1 MAHTLHQKIGILG
14 GGQLGKMLYQAATP
28 LHLDIHF
35 MDQSRSFPVG
45 QICPDFT
52 EGNFKDYDDVMR
64 FGKDKDVISIEIEA
78 INVEALFEL
87 EKQGKKVYPQAHI
100 IQTIQDKGLQKEFF
114 TDHSFK
120 SAPFITI
127 DNNSTLTQK
136 IDQGEIS
143 YPFVQKLRKDGYDG
157 KGVQVI
163 KNEADL
169 AQAFSA
175 PSIVEDLIDID
186 HEIAVIVARTESGQ
200 CAVYDPVD
208 MVFDHKANL
217 LDYQLAPAG
226 ISDEN
231 VSKAK
236 VLALKISQKLGIV
249 GLLAVEMFLD
259 KNGELW
265 INELAPRA
273 HNSGHHTIEACV
285 TSQYEQQLRCLLGL
299 PLGDTRL
306 RSQSL
311 LMNLLG
317 EEGHTGKVSYEQL
330 DQCLALEGVHV
341 HIYGKELTKPYRKMG
356 HVNIV
361 DSNIESAMKKYNF
374 IKQNLKVISH
384 ESANR

>member
-1 MAHTLHQKIGILG
+1 MVDMLNQKIGILG

-28 LHLDIHF
+28 LHFDIHF

-45 QICPDFT
+45 QICPYFT
-52 EGNFKDYDDVMR
+52 EGNFKDFDDVIS
-64 FGKDKDVISIEIEA
+64 FGEDKDIISIEIEA
-78 INVEALFEL
+78 INVDALFEL
-87 EKQGKKVYPQAHI
+87 EKRGKKVYPQASI

-114 TDHSFK
+114 VNHGFK
-120 SAPFITI
+120 TSSFITVDSVI
-127 DNNSTLTQK
+127 SLREK
-136 IDQGEIS
+136 INQGEIT

-163 KNEADL
+163 KNESDL
-169 AQAFSA
+169 VYAFDA
-175 PSIVEDLIDID
+175 PSVIEDLIEIA
-186 HEIAVIVARTESGQ
+186 HEIAVIVARTNSGQ
-200 CAVYDPVD
+200 CAVYEPVD
-208 MVFDHKANL
+208 MIFDHKANL

-226 ISDEN
+226 ITDEIK
-231 VSKAK
+231 SAAK
-236 VLALKISQKLGIV
+236 VFALEISQKLGIV

-299 PLGDTRL
+299 PLGGTAL
-306 RSQSL
+306 TSQSL

-317 EEGHTGKVSYEQL
+317 EEGYTGSVSYEGL
-330 DQCLALEGVHV
+330 DRCLSLEGVHV

-374 IKQNLKVISH
+374 IKENLKVISH
-384 ESANR
+384 E

>member
-1 MAHTLHQKIGILG
+1 MVDMLNQKIGILG

-28 LHLDIHF
+28 LHIDIHF

-45 QICPDFT
+45 QICPYFT
-52 EGNFKDYDDVMR
+52 EGNFKDFDDVIS
-64 FGKDKDVISIEIEA
+64 FGEDKDIISIEIEA
-78 INVEALFEL
+78 INVDALFEL
-87 EKQGKKVYPQAHI
+87 EKRGKKVYPQASI

-114 TDHSFK
+114 VDHGFK
-120 SAPFITI
+120 SSSFITVDSVI
-127 DNNSTLTQK
+127 SLREK
-136 IDQGEIS
+136 INQGEIT

-157 KGVQVI
+157 KGVQLI
-163 KNEADL
+163 KNESDL
-169 AQAFSA
+169 VYAFDA
-175 PSIVEDLIDID
+175 PSVIEDLIEIA
-186 HEIAVIVARTESGQ
+186 HEIAVIVARTNSGQ

-208 MVFDHKANL
+208 MIFDHKANL

-226 ISDEN
+226 IADE
-231 VSKAK
+231 VKSAAK
-236 VLALKISQKLGIV
+236 VLALEISQKLGFV

-299 PLGDTRL
+299 PLGGTAL
-306 RSQSL
+306 TSQSL

-317 EEGHTGKVSYEQL
+317 EEGYTGSVSYEGL
-330 DQCLALEGVHV
+330 DRCLALEGVHV
-341 HIYGKELTKPYRKMG
+341 HIYGKETTRPYRKMG

-374 IKQNLKVISH
+374 IKENLKVISH
-384 ESANR
+384 E